1 MWLWYLTGCHWRGMT
16 HALTPNH
23 MHADPHQHTHTHW
36 PVKIHTL
43 TTDHI
48 HCPSTSYTDHLSH
61 TLTLN
66 HTMTTDH
73 THWLSIT
80 HTEPLWHTY
89 WSLITQTDP
98 HWSSRT
104 VLNHTCWPSP
114 THVLTCNVP
123 ELQSDGCI
131 VVPIQYFQC
140 KVHSNLTTV
149 KEHPPVSTKW
159 FNMH

>member
-48 HCPSTSYTDHLSH
+48 HCPSIIHWPLITYTDPQSHIDHWSH

-66 HTMTTDH
+66 HTYRTSLTHILILDH
-73 THWLSIT
+73 TDWPTLIFSDSAWSHMLTLTNTRTDLQCPRAAVWWLYCCPNSI
-80 HTEPLWHTY
+80 L
-89 WSLITQTDP
+89 SVQ
-98 HWSSRT
+98 
-104 VLNHTCWPSP
+104 SP
-114 THVLTCNVP
+114 
-123 ELQSDGCI
+123 LQSYSCQGA
-131 VVPIQYFQC
+131 
-140 KVHSNLTTV
+140 
-149 KEHPPVSTKW
+149 PPSQHK
-159 FNMH
+159 MI